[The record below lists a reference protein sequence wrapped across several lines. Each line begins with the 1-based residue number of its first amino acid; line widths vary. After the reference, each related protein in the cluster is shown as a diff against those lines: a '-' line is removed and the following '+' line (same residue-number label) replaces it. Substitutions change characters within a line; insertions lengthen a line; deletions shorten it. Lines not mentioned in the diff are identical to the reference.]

1 MKVKRDFYLN
11 ALRRKM
17 HNGLVKIVTGIRR
30 CGKSYLL
37 SVLFKEYLMS
47 QGVAEDHIIEVP
59 LDNDEF
65 LAYRDAISLGEY
77 VRKRLVR
84 DGQWNYVFIDEV
96 QLARKILPAR
106 RRWSAT
112 AVRSM
117 RSKTGAT
124 RIRGIQQECFWK
136 QGKRTWDW
144 ISSSHGL
151 RRSNSGIIIIT
162 LLKGIQKLDK
172 KSRTKGFIQDCRDPG
187 VYKKNEVQSNLS

>member
-65 LAYRDAISLGEY
+65 LGYRDAISLGEH
-77 VRKRLVR
+77 VRKRLVK
-84 DGQWNYVFIDEV
+84 DGKWNYVFIDEV
-96 QLARKILPAR
+96 QLARKILPKGVNLKRLAPEDR
-106 RRWSAT
+106 DSAYVT
-112 AVRSM
+112 FYDTLNGLRQIPNVDVYATGSN
-117 RSKTGAT
+117 SKTL
-124 RIRGIQQECFWK
+124 
-136 QGKRTWDW
+136 
-144 ISSSHGL
+144 SSAS
-151 RRSNSGIIIIT
+151 IPKFT
-162 LLKGIQKLDK
+162 
-172 KSRTKGFIQDCRDPG
+172 
-187 VYKKNEVQSNLS
+187 